1 MQISKYMYKSLKYK
15 IMEGKQ
21 MNEMYATMKDY
32 ESVELQ
38 EALLDLEIA
47 ENQFNHCDPEFIDYC
62 ILQIESARLKLS
74 AIYKNLKL
82 EGDNEQVTSVSDCN
96 WIVRTINRIFR

>member
-1 MQISKYMYKSLKYK
+1 
-15 IMEGKQ
+15 

-32 ESVELQ
+32 ELVELQ

-62 ILQIESARLKLS
+62 ILQIESAKLKLS
-74 AIYKNLKL
+74 AIYKNIKL
-82 EGDNEQVTSVSDCN
+82 EDNNEQITSVSDSS
-96 WIVRTINRIFR
+96 WIVRIIDRIFR

>member
-1 MQISKYMYKSLKYK
+1 
-15 IMEGKQ
+15 

-38 EALLDLEIA
+38 EALLDLKIA

-62 ILQIESARLKLS
+62 ILQIESAKLKLS
-74 AIYKNLKL
+74 AIYKNIKL
-82 EGDNEQVTSVSDCN
+82 EDNNEQITSVSDSS
-96 WIVRTINRIFR
+96 WIVRIIDRIFR